1 MGRRVAIV
9 QSNYIPWKGY
19 FDMIAAVDEFVLL
32 DEAQYTRRDWRNRNR
47 IKTRAGPV
55 WLSVPV
61 EVSGKY
67 LQRICET
74 RISEPG
80 WNERHWRTITHNYA
94 RAPFFREYGPQ
105 LAAIYEGATDPLLSN
120 VNRHLLAG
128 ICGLLGIA
136 TRLSWSTDYD
146 APSGKT
152 ERLVHICERL
162 GATEYLSGPSARG
175 YLDMDTFAQAG
186 ITVTWMDY
194 SGYPEYPQ
202 LFPPFAHDVSIVD
215 LILNT
220 GEQARTH
227 LVQAHG
233 PLRSARAVLASPT
246 AGQESAEGG

>member
-1 MGRRVAIV
+1 VGKRAAIV

-19 FDMIAAVDEFVLL
+19 FDLIAAVDEFVLF
-32 DEAQYTRRDWRNRNR
+32 DDAQYTRRDWRNRNK
-47 IKTRAGPV
+47 IKTREGPV

-80 WNERHWRTITHNYA
+80 WHERHWRTITHCYA
-94 RAPFFREYGPQ
+94 RAPTFREYGPRLQ
-105 LAAIYEGATDPLLSN
+105 AIYEGATDPLLSN

-128 ICGLLGIA
+128 ICDLLGIR
-136 TRLSWSTDYD
+136 TRLSWSMDYEVQQ
-146 APSGKT
+146 GKT
-152 ERLVHICERL
+152 ERLVGICRQL

-175 YLDMDTFAQAG
+175 YLDENLFAQAG
-186 ITVTWMDY
+186 IAVLWMDY
-194 SGYPEYPQ
+194 SQYPVYPQ

-220 GEQARTH
+220 GAEARAH
-227 LVQAHG
+227 LVQA
-233 PLRSARAVLASPT
+233 ARRTGTAAAILGEGT
-246 AGQESAEGG
+246 AGQ